1 MIDKII
7 RFMIVAWLIFSVL
20 TILCLPLM
28 IFKIAVTIVSVFYI
42 VYVIYSMIM
51 AIVIMIFICYDILFN
66 DII

>member
-7 RFMIVAWLIFSVL
+7 RIMIVAWLISSVL

-28 IFKIAVTIVSVFYI
+28 IFKIAVSIVSVFYI
-42 VYVIYSMIM
+42 IYIIYCGIL
-51 AIVIMIFICYDILFN
+51 AIAIMIGICYDILFN

>member
-7 RFMIVAWLIFSVL
+7 RFMIAAWLIFSVL

-28 IFKIAVTIVSVFYI
+28 IFKIAVSIVSVFYI
-42 VYVIYSMIM
+42 IYIIYCVIL
-51 AIVIMIFICYDILFN
+51 AIAIMIDLCYMLLFD

>member
-7 RFMIVAWLIFSVL
+7 RFMIVAWLISSVL

-28 IFKIAVTIVSVFYI
+28 IFKIAVSIVSVFYI
-42 VYVIYSMIM
+42 IYIIYCGIL
-51 AIVIMIFICYDILFN
+51 AIAIMIGICYDILFN